1 MYGTARTLMALESAA
16 GRDHP
21 RAGACRDAAVAY
33 LLRSQN
39 ADGGWG
45 GHAGVPS
52 SIEETG
58 VAVSAL
64 SAVARARPD
73 RRLGD
78 ACERGASW
86 LAAATADPQIAAAP
100 VGLYFARLWYYED
113 LYPVVFALAGLAAA
127 RRLTVR
133 VF

>member
-1 MYGTARTLMALESAA
+1 MAPRKRRRARPSTQPAHAGT
-16 GRDHP
+16 P
-21 RAGACRDAAVAY
+21 RSPY

-39 ADGGWG
+39 TDGGWG

-64 SAVARARPD
+64 SAVAQARPD
-73 RRLGD
+73 RHLD
-78 ACERGASW
+78 EACERGARW
-86 LAAATADPQIAAAP
+86 LAAATLDAPIAAAP

-127 RRLTVR
+127 RHVTPREVTSR
-133 VF
+133 A